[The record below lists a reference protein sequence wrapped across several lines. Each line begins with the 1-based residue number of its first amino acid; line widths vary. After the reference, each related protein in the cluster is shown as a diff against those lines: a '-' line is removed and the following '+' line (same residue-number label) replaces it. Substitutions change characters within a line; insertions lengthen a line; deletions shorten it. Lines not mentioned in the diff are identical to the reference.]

1 MTRIKICGLMEAEHA
16 LSAARAGADFMG
28 VVFAPS
34 RRRISPEQAL
44 SVIRAIHNMPE
55 HPKTVGVFANLGA
68 GEVNR
73 IAAHCHL
80 DMVQLSGDESWQYC
94 RDIEYPIIKVVHV
107 PPTQKAERVMNEI
120 EEGGKARLKYKP
132 VFLLDSKH
140 GNAYGGTGVT
150 FDWRLAEEVAAS
162 FPVIVAGGLTPDN
175 VGQLV
180 RRVNPWGVDVSSGV
194 ESNGRKDNEK
204 IEAFIKAVREAERS

>member
-1 MTRIKICGLMEAEHA
+1 MTRVKICGLMEAEHA
-16 LSAARAGADFMG
+16 LLAARAGADFVG
-28 VVFAPS
+28 VVFAS
-34 RRRISPEQAL
+34 SKRQVTPEQAL
-44 SVIRAIHNMPE
+44 LVVHAIHNMPE
-55 HPKTVGVFANLGA
+55 RPMVVGVFANLEA

-73 IAAHCHL
+73 IAARCQL

-94 RDIEYPIIKVVHV
+94 RDIDYPIIKVLHV
-107 PPTQKAERVMNEI
+107 SPTQKAERVMNQI

-180 RRVNPWGVDVSSGV
+180 RKVNPWGVDVSSGV
-194 ESNGRKDNEK
+194 ESDGRKDNEK
-204 IEAFIKAVREAERS
+204 IEAFIKVVREAERS